1 MLDVVEHRGDADE
14 AADFAIACWRAS
26 YADKSYYPL
35 WDRAHFAWQLFDVPE
50 PRSICRLGAYLDGR
64 LVGFL
69 AAEAMT
75 FRTPTGEVR
84 GTMSSWLSVAPD
96 QGGRGVGAA
105 LYRTMWDW
113 QRAQGCAFMIGF
125 VDTGTLRGKGRGFW
139 TRQVPEATIHRKPM
153 LWTHVINRRAAAAA
167 EPSRLQ
173 ALGIGLMAAVQ
184 RRARQSADFA
194 VRDYAGADFANVRAI
209 FDGLQ
214 ARAAFGYL
222 WDDARLRHQVSGGPI
237 TRTFVLDRGY
247 GAEAFANFTALTL
260 MGRQRLRTQVM
271 DFAGAATG
279 AEALLPAFLRACFDW
294 LRSEDV
300 GDAVLAL
307 GSPVHTSAMLRAG
320 GMLPLPPAQAMIHLP
335 VAPDARMPPVRHLL
349 VHWR

>member
-1 MLDVVEHRGDADE
+1 MLEVVEHRGDADE

-26 YADKSYYPL
+26 YAGKSYYPL
-35 WDRAHFAWQLFDVPE
+35 WDRAHFAWQLFDVPD
-50 PRSICRLGAYLDGR
+50 PRAICRMGAYLDGR

-69 AAEAMT
+69 AAEAMR
-75 FRTPTGEVR
+75 FRTPAGEVR

-96 QGGRGVGAA
+96 QSGRGVGAA
-105 LYRTMWDW
+105 LHRAMWAW
-113 QRAQGCAFMIGF
+113 QREQGCAFMIGF

-139 TRQVPEATIHRKPM
+139 TRQVPDATIHRKPL
-153 LWTHVINRRAAAAA
+153 LWTHVIDRRAAGAA

-184 RRARQSADFA
+184 RRAQPSGHFAVRNYADADFA
-194 VRDYAGADFANVRAI
+194 DVRTI
-209 FDGLQ
+209 FDRLQ
-214 ARAAFGYL
+214 ARAEFGYL
-222 WDDARLRHQVSGGPI
+222 WDDARLRHQISGGPI
-237 TRTFVLDRGY
+237 TRTLVLDRGH

-260 MGRQRLRTQVM
+260 MRRQPLRTQVM
-271 DFAGAATG
+271 DFAGAG
-279 AEALLPAFLRACFDW
+279 AAAESLLPAFLRACFDR
-294 LRSEDV
+294 LRSEDA

-307 GSPVHTSAMLRAG
+307 GSPVHAGAMLRAG

-335 VAPDARMPPVRHLL
+335 VAADARMPPVPHLL